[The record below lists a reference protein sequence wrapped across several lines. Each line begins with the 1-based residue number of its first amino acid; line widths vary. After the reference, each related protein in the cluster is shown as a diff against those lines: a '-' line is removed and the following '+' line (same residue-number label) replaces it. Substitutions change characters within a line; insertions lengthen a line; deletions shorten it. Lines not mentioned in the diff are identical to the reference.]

1 MFALRDIDMKKNFI
15 SPKSIYIDLIFLKKI
30 IAIGYRLVLSQ
41 TAKKFQKIYKL
52 TILSLLSRV
61 TIL

>member
-41 TAKKFQKIYKL
+41 TAKKISKTIQTNNFESPFQSY
-52 TILSLLSRV
+52 
-61 TIL
+61 